1 MINLYKVNGK
11 LKARVKLL
19 ADYTEAIVAN
29 AKEVWLKEKQDEY
42 DGLYPKYETIIV
54 IDELT
59 KEEVE
64 KQVEIVYEHTFDTWL
79 LETEVVSEAVEAVLN
94 EYGMVEVEAKVEV
107 TKLLREFI
115 APEVTEAMLDTYLA
129 SRYAEL
135 RATEYPK
142 IEDYIDGVVKGD
154 QEQIQNYIDKCLEVK
169 AKYPKPE

>member
-42 DGLYPKYETIIV
+42 DGLYPKYETIIEV
-54 IDELT
+54 DELT
-59 KEEVE
+59 NEDVE
-64 KQVEIVYEHTFDTWL
+64 KQVEVVYEHTFDTWL

-94 EYGMVEVEAKVEV
+94 EYGMVEVEAKAEV

-129 SRYAEL
+129 SRYTEL
-135 RATEYPK
+135 RAVEYPA
-142 IEDYIDGVVKGD
+142 IEDYIDGIVKGD
-154 QEQIQNYIDKCLEVK
+154 DAQVQEYIAKCLEIK
-169 AKYPKPE
+169 AKYPKE